1 MSKTPAS
8 FPTNAACNSTYKK
21 VYCGVVIAS
30 RGVVIANCG
39 VVENTPR
46 VVYYI
51 GSGLLYGNTYYLD
64 SWCQLKNYVLSSTLW
79 FIYKNQFI
87 RIKG

>member
-1 MSKTPAS
+1 MQPVIVLI
-8 FPTNAACNSTYKK
+8 KK

-30 RGVVIANCG
+30 RG

-51 GSGLLYGNTYYLD
+51 GSGLLYGNIQYRSRKYQGYFCYFIKQVDECGDLLNTIEVVLH
-64 SWCQLKNYVLSSTLW
+64 KN
-79 FIYKNQFI
+79 
-87 RIKG
+87 